1 MKGTL
6 ENATRRLA
14 EARQRA
20 DDDDIADALARHA
33 NVLVENG
40 QTGAAQTELD
50 EAAAIH
56 RARGRVYDEARCT
69 HFAATLCRFQGR
81 LDEAKQRASRALE
94 LSEFKGPIAVSA
106 QTELGE
112 IALIEGRGAEAAAA
126 YRAALE
132 AGEGTGLIAPARA
145 ALLRKR
151 AAALVLAGQFHE
163 AIRDLE
169 IAYELLTQEGDHAS
183 ATRTLIEQATA
194 FQHAG
199 QFAEAEQTIFR
210 AKEHAEQNRDRA
222 ALADVHLLL
231 ATQALNHRDAAAALA
246 SAKAA
251 RTEALAANAPTSY
264 VGAALTIAELAESAG
279 DRVAAYES
287 LATGWATLA
296 DLLGRD
302 LARAAFEP
310 KLKEKRERWGAEEF
324 QRIKSAYE
332 AQRRGA
338 APSGE

>member
-1 MKGTL
+1 MKETL

-14 EARQRA
+14 EARQRGDA
-20 DDDDIADALARHA
+20 DDVADALARHA

-56 RARGRVYDEARCT
+56 RTRGRVYDEARCT
-69 HFAATLCRFQGR
+69 QFAATLCRFQGR
-81 LDEAKQRASRALE
+81 LDEAQQRASRALE
-94 LSEFKGPIAVSA
+94 LAKFKGPIAVSA
-106 QTELGE
+106 QAELGE

-132 AGEGTGLIAPARA
+132 AGEGTGLVASARA
-145 ALLRKR
+145 VLLRKR
-151 AAALVLAGQFHE
+151 AAALVLAGHYHE
-163 AIRDLE
+163 AVRDLE
-169 IAYELLTQEGDHAS
+169 TAYELLMQESDHAS

-199 QFAEAEQTIFR
+199 QFADAERVVGR
-210 AKEHAEQNRDRA
+210 AREHAEQNRDRA

-231 ATQALNHRDAAAALA
+231 ATQALNRQDAAAAMA
-246 SAKAA
+246 SAQAA
-251 RTEALAANAPTSY
+251 RSEALAANAATSY
-264 VGAALTIAELAESAG
+264 IGAALTIAQLAESAG
-279 DRVAAYES
+279 DRVAAYDS

-310 KLKEKRERWGAEEF
+310 KLKELRERWGAEEF

-332 AQRRGA
+332 ARRRGT
-338 APSGE
+338 APGGE